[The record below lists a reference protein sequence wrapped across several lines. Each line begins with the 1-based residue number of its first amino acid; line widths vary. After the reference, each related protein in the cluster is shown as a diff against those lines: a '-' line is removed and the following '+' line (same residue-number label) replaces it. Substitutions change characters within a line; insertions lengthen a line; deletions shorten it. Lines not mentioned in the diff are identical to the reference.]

1 MQEYIM
7 ALDQGT
13 TSSRCMI
20 FDKKG
25 NIVTKAQQEFDNY
38 YPQAGFVEQDAKEIW
53 NSQLAY
59 LAGLIIK
66 TRKNFIQ
73 KLNVQ

>member
-25 NIVTKAQQEFDNY
+25 NIVTKDQQEFDNY
-38 YPQAGFVEQDAKEIW
+38 YPQAGFVEQDA
-53 NSQLAY
+53 
-59 LAGLIIK
+59 
-66 TRKNFIQ
+66 
-73 KLNVQ
+73 

>member
-1 MQEYIM
+1 M

-38 YPQAGFVEQDAKEIW
+38 YPQAGFVEQDGVHDKIKHGKERNYECFWRVGTGRRVSI
-53 NSQLAY
+53 
-59 LAGLIIK
+59 
-66 TRKNFIQ
+66 F
-73 KLNVQ
+73 